1 MSDRPSVFERL
12 STAIGS
18 SDLTA
23 DPIHRGDLDYIIGLG
38 IASARHS
45 AVASPMMRLH
55 LASTPAALR
64 NAFQSVVGLTKRM
77 NAKKNW
83 RLNTRSIQVVALQAL
98 SHHVNPVCP
107 HCHGR
112 KFELMEGAPALSAR
126 HCKHCHGTGKRP
138 VQKKHRDCINQVI
151 TALEQIDDV
160 TERAVA
166 RLVR

>member
-1 MSDRPSVFERL
+1 MSERPSAFERL
-12 STAIGS
+12 TVAIGS

-23 DPIHRGDLDYIIGLG
+23 DPIHRGDLDYIIALG
-38 IASARHS
+38 VASARHS
-45 AVASPMMRLH
+45 TVASPMMRLH
-55 LASTPAALR
+55 LAATPAALR
-64 NAFQSVVGLTKRM
+64 NAFQSVLGLTKRM

-83 RLNTRSIQVVALQAL
+83 RLNGKALQVVALQAL
-98 SHHVNPVCP
+98 SHHVNPVCG

-126 HCKHCHGTGKRP
+126 ACKHCHGTGRRL
-138 VQKKHRDCINQVI
+138 VQKKYRDFIGQVI
-151 TALEQIDDV
+151 AALESIDEV